1 MSSVSSNNL
10 DSSSTTTELNEW
22 EQILFDLLSVP
33 SVTGNE
39 RAVAEVLEDHLR
51 RWFPNAHVWRQSISA
66 DRWNVIMQYG
76 EPTFT
81 LTSHMD
87 VVPGGPL
94 PAWTGDSMIGRG
106 ACDAKGQIVAQLWG
120 LHSAL
125 AKGVTDYRCAFVVG
139 EESDAVG
146 AQALLHLEP
155 TQYILNGEPTENCF
169 VKRAWGSVD
178 LEISTEGRS
187 AHSSLGT
194 ADSAIHKL
202 VFELSDLLS
211 NQPDDLSFNV
221 GVIRGGL
228 AANVQ
233 APFAAC
239 DICVRIRGSS
249 ASLEGYLPQ
258 VLKQAHWLFKS
269 PPTSGL
275 ELYVPKDE
283 IGSAIE
289 VRFASD
295 CSLYVQ
301 RYDRVMLFGPGSI
314 QDAHTDNE
322 SLSRS
327 ALREAAGRI
336 CDLVCSIA

>member
-1 MSSVSSNNL
+1 MSSFFSNTV
-10 DSSSTTTELNEW
+10 DSTSSTAELNEW
-22 EQILFDLLSVP
+22 EQILFELLSVP

-39 RAVAEVLEDHLR
+39 RAVAEVLESHLR
-51 RWFPNAHVWRQSISA
+51 RWFPSAVVWRQSISD
-66 DRWNVIMQYG
+66 DRWNLIMERG
-76 EPTFT
+76 DPTFT

-87 VVPGGPL
+87 VVPGGPV
-94 PAWTGDSMIGRG
+94 PAWTADTIIGRG

-120 LHSAL
+120 LHAAL
-125 AKGVTDYRCAFVVG
+125 ARGITDYRCAYVVG

-146 AQALLHLEP
+146 AQALLHLKP
-155 TQYILNGEPTENCF
+155 TQYILNGEPTENRF
-169 VKRAWGSVD
+169 VKRAWGSLD
-178 LEISTEGRS
+178 LELSTAGRS

-194 ADSAIHKL
+194 SDSAIHKL
-202 VFELSDLLS
+202 VSELSVLLA
-211 NQPDDLSFNV
+211 NQPEDLSFNV

-249 ASLEGYLPQ
+249 TSLEGYLPQ
-258 VLKQAHWLFKS
+258 ILKEARWVFKS

-283 IGSAIE
+283 AASSIE

-301 RYDRVMLFGPGSI
+301 RYDRVMLFGPGRI

-322 SLSRS
+322 SLSRA

-336 CDLVCSIA
+336 CDMICSIE